1 MEEIKPVPESISHK
15 NLSSLMVKAKKE
27 LNVVQAANDKTYCSS
42 EKDDFETLL
51 LSWKSISKEVI
62 NKLKNHGDKF
72 VDNRTPK
79 SLMALGAMEAHI
91 NMAIQALKASETDK

>member
-1 MEEIKPVPESISHK
+1 M
-15 NLSSLMVKAKKE
+15 
-27 LNVVQAANDKTYCSS
+27 
-42 EKDDFETLL
+42 
-51 LSWKSISKEVI
+51 I